1 MQNLKGSSGMAA
13 VPVLQDLQTQEL
25 FRIQAKIFV
34 NHEELRTFSSMP
46 VREPLEKISGRKMTW

>member
-46 VREPLEKISGRKMTW
+46 VREPLEKSQVEK